1 MFKRS
6 SSSVFFLISPPLD
19 ENKLVEFAPLMPE
32 GLFVLLSLLL
42 IFRTVWLVR
51 GMVSMAEGLLGLL
64 TEFAPR
70 RIRTPR
76 ASRETLAM
84 GSGPSCSVRS

>member
-1 MFKRS
+1 MFKPS
-6 SSSVFFLISPPLD
+6 SSSVFPHFPPLD
-19 ENKLVEFAPLMPE
+19 ESKLVDFAPLMPE

-42 IFRTVWLVR
+42 IFRTVGLVCDI
-51 GMVSMAEGLLGLL
+51 VAMAEGLLGLL

-76 ASRETLAM
+76 AS
-84 GSGPSCSVRS
+84 

>member
-1 MFKRS
+1 M
-6 SSSVFFLISPPLD
+6 
-19 ENKLVEFAPLMPE
+19 EFAPLMPE

-42 IFRTVWLVR
+42 IFTTVGLVR
-51 GMVSMAEGLLGLL
+51 GMVAMAEGLLGLL

-70 RIRTPR
+70 HIRTPR

-84 GSGPSCSVRS
+84 GSGPSCSAQS